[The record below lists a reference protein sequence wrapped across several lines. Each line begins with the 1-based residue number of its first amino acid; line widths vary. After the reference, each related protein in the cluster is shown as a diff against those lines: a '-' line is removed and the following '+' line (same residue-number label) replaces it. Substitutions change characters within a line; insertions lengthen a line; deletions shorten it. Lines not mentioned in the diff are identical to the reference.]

1 MKVVFLE
8 CQIIGYLLSL
18 FFTISLK
25 LFRLSIN
32 CRSCHQLCLQLSH
45 CFLPMVLTTHKFLLC
60 WWYILPSA
68 FVRLLQT
75 RESVPPL
82 WNAVQIPLIFL
93 SLTLLNMDHKWK
105 GLLGAIV
112 RSSGVCGLHPMVRVE
127 RKTYVP
133 AFCFTTN
140 QQRVRLY
147 INHLQGPQSQCK
159 DSRNN
164 YFHVSVLSQSLS
176 SNQFKS

>member
-1 MKVVFLE
+1 MADRAINYVYNCPIVFF
-8 CQIIGYLLSL
+8 QW
-18 FFTISLK
+18 
-25 LFRLSIN
+25 
-32 CRSCHQLCLQLSH
+32 
-45 CFLPMVLTTHKFLLC
+45 FLTAHKFRLC
-60 WWYILPSA
+60 WWYILPCA
-68 FVRLLQT
+68 CVRLLQT
-75 RESVPPL
+75 RERVPSL
-82 WNAVQIPLIFL
+82 WSTVQKQVIFL
-93 SLTLLNMDHKWK
+93 SPTLLNMDHKWK